1 MKLGSKKF
9 WRFASLVAI
18 LAALATHGAT
28 GLMNSKRPNE
38 LTLAGMRPGHDKIA
52 APQKKF
58 RELDRDE
65 SVTDELVWGDICTHR
80 ELRVELNASKVVQVV
95 TVDDNYKPEIAAKC
109 LPIVMAPSRLK
120 LLATGHGLQL
130 GDPCDRVGEIYGK
143 PESESPSVR
152 GSEQLELWLYSFDWA
167 GAGVPQVMEVS
178 CNAASKKVVAITLA
192 ASTL

>member
-1 MKLGSKKF
+1 LKLGSKKF

-18 LAALATHGAT
+18 PALATQGAT

-38 LTLAGMRPGHDKIA
+38 LTLAGMRPGHDKIT

-65 SVTDELVWGDICTHR
+65 SVTDELLWGDICTHR
-80 ELRVELNASKVVQVV
+80 ELRVELNAIKTVQVV
-95 TVDDNYKPEIAAKC
+95 TVDNNYKPEIMAKC
-109 LPIVMAPSRLK
+109 LPIVMAPR
-120 LLATGHGLQL
+120 GLQL
-130 GDPCDRVGEIYGK
+130 GDPCERVGEIYGK

-152 GSEQLELWLYSFDWA
+152 GSEQLELSLYSFDWA

-178 CNAASKKVVAITLA
+178 CDAASKKVVAIMLA